1 MPAARELFRKAKPYL
16 EKAMEVRSVA
26 ESAAYNL
33 GVLHYLLGDY
43 DKSIALLRRAA
54 VSDAPAHVFNALAI
68 AEARRAQEL
77 QKEIATAALIGEQ
90 RKRQLALQV
99 GKLLSSAIHYFREVL
114 RVQPHSPI
122 VHANIGLAFMLR
134 NQGADV
140 ETALHHWQLMR
151 QVGGEWGQKA
161 FDLFSK
167 AMSSEEARKLRFQD
181 IEMAFQP
188 LPVAEWVA
196 FVPPRLTGLKYV
208 VEDLPDLPDWQFA
221 AYHPLV
227 KRALRCRARAE
238 ALRGKLAHLAV

>member
-1 MPAARELFRKAKPYL
+1 MAK
-16 EKAMEVRSVA
+16 
-26 ESAAYNL
+26 
-33 GVLHYLLGDY
+33 LLG
-43 DKSIALLRRAA
+43 
-54 VSDAPAHVFNALAI
+54 
-68 AEARRAQEL
+68 
-77 QKEIATAALIGEQ
+77 
-90 RKRQLALQV
+90 
-99 GKLLSSAIHYFREVL
+99 SAIHYFREVL

-134 NQGADV
+134 NQGQDV

-161 FDLFSK
+161 FDLFSR

-181 IEMAFQP
+181 IEMSFQP
-188 LPVAEWVA
+188 LPVADWVT

-208 VEDLPDLPDWQFA
+208 VAEMPDLPDWVFA

-238 ALRGKLAHLAV
+238 NLRARLQRLAV